1 MKKLPI
7 ELEKSLT
14 YYLCWDLA
22 YCKMQDII
30 TDYIENKNLNNETA
44 KIRMIMNDLRCTKR
58 LIETWKTKKAK
69 SDLNFIKNLL
79 LTIN

>member
-1 MKKLPI
+1 MKTLPNG
-7 ELEKSLT
+7 LEKSLI
-14 YYLCWDLA
+14 YYLSWSIA

-30 TDYIENKNLNNETA
+30 TNYIESKNLDNETA
-44 KIRMIMNDLRCTKR
+44 KIKMIMNDLRCTKR
-58 LIETWKTKKAK
+58 LIETWKVKEAK